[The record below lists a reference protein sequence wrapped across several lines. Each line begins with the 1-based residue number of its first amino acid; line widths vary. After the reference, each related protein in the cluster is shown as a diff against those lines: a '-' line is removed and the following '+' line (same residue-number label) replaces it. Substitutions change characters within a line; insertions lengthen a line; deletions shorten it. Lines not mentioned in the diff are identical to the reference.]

1 MIEMNIRRKIIAAV
15 GLCFCAGTLSA
26 AQPQDILWGLP
37 YLQNMATDGVT
48 VMYQSRGSV
57 RSWVEIGTDSL
68 HTQKY
73 RQLRG
78 GQEVV
83 HDLEH
88 RVRLDGLQPGQTYYY
103 RVCAQEI
110 TKNQSYSKAFGRS
123 TATPFY
129 RFTLPADTTRHFTAI
144 ILNDL
149 HGVQTVINSVAACLD
164 SIQPDL
170 IFLNGDCL
178 SEPADRSQAIRMV
191 QGLVV
196 PFHGEQRPLVFIRGN
211 HEIRNAYSSGMTSLM
226 EWPGGETY
234 HAFSWGRTRFV
245 VLDCGEDKP
254 DSTWVYYGLNDFS
267 GFRQDQVG
275 FLQQET
281 RSRAFRRADHRFLLH
296 HIPLWFDNEA
306 NDPGGAS
313 APCRAL
319 WSELL
324 TRAGFDCAF
333 NGHTHS
339 YQFYAKGQHGNPY
352 PMYIGGGPSIGHACV
367 YVLRVRGNEYSVDT
381 ILR

>member
-1 MIEMNIRRKIIAAV
+1 MAIRRIFVAV
-15 GLCFCAGTLSA
+15 LCLLFSAITLSA
-26 AQPQDILWGLP
+26 AQPQDVLWGLP
-37 YLQNMATDGVT
+37 YLQNMTTDGVT

-57 RSWVEIGTDSL
+57 HSWVEVGIDSM
-68 HTQKY
+68 HTQRF

-83 HDLEH
+83 HDQEH
-88 RVRLDGLQPGQTYYY
+88 RVRLSGLQPGQTYYY
-103 RVCAQEI
+103 RICAQEI
-110 TKNQSYSKAFGRS
+110 TKNQSYHKTFGCS
-123 TATPFY
+123 IATPFY
-129 RFTLPADTTRHFTAI
+129 RFTLPADTMMNFTAI

-149 HGVQTVINSVAACLD
+149 HGVQAVINRVAACVD

-170 IFLNGDCL
+170 IFFNGDCL
-178 SEPADRSQAIRMV
+178 SEPADRDQAIRMV
-191 QGLVV
+191 QSLVV

-275 FLQQET
+275 FLQQEI
-281 RSRAFRRADHRFLLH
+281 RSRAFRKADHRFLLH

-313 APCRAL
+313 APCRTL
-319 WSELL
+319 WADLL
-324 TRAGFDCAF
+324 TRAGIDCAF
-333 NGHTHS
+333 NGHTHRQ
-339 YQFYAKGQHGNPY
+339 QFYDKGQQGNPY
-352 PMYIGGGPSIGHACV
+352 PMYIGGGPAVGHASV
-367 YVLRVRGNEYSVDT
+367 YVLRVRGKEYSVET

>member
-1 MIEMNIRRKIIAAV
+1 MIIAAM

-37 YLQNMATDGVT
+37 YLQNMTTDGVT

-88 RVRLDGLQPGQTYYY
+88 RVRLDGSQPGQTYYY
-103 RVCAQEI
+103 RVCAQKKK
-110 TKNQSYSKAFGRS
+110 KNQSYSKTFGRS

-149 HGVQTVINSVAACLD
+149 HGVQAVINSVAACLD

-170 IFLNGDCL
+170 IFLIGDCL

-191 QGLVV
+191 
-196 PFHGEQRPLVFIRGN
+196 
-211 HEIRNAYSSGMTSLM
+211 
-226 EWPGGETY
+226 
-234 HAFSWGRTRFV
+234 
-245 VLDCGEDKP
+245 
-254 DSTWVYYGLNDFS
+254 
-267 GFRQDQVG
+267 
-275 FLQQET
+275 
-281 RSRAFRRADHRFLLH
+281 
-296 HIPLWFDNEA
+296 
-306 NDPGGAS
+306 
-313 APCRAL
+313 
-319 WSELL
+319 
-324 TRAGFDCAF
+324 
-333 NGHTHS
+333 
-339 YQFYAKGQHGNPY
+339 
-352 PMYIGGGPSIGHACV
+352 
-367 YVLRVRGNEYSVDT
+367 
-381 ILR
+381 

>member
-1 MIEMNIRRKIIAAV
+1 MTLQRMLAAAIGSLLSV
-15 GLCFCAGTLSA
+15 STLLA
-26 AQPQDILWGLP
+26 AQPQDVLWGLP
-37 YLQNMATDGVT
+37 YLQNMTTDGVT

-57 RSWVEIGTDSL
+57 HSWVEVGIDSM
-68 HTQKY
+68 HTQRF

-83 HDLEH
+83 HDQEH
-88 RVRLDGLQPGQTYYY
+88 RVRLSGLQPGQTYYY
-103 RVCAQEI
+103 RICAQEI
-110 TKNQSYSKAFGRS
+110 TKNQSYHKTFGCS
-123 TATPFY
+123 IATPFY
-129 RFTLPADTTRHFTAI
+129 RFTLPADTMMNFTAI

-149 HGVQTVINSVAACLD
+149 HGVQAVINRVAAFVD

-170 IFLNGDCL
+170 IFFNGDCL
-178 SEPADRSQAIRMV
+178 SEPADLDQAIRMV
-191 QGLVV
+191 QSLVV
-196 PFHGEQRPLVFIRGN
+196 PFHGEQRHLVFIRGN

-275 FLQQET
+275 FLQQEI
-281 RSRAFRRADHRFLLH
+281 RSRAFRKADHRFLLH

-313 APCRAL
+313 ASCRTL
-319 WSELL
+319 WADLL

-333 NGHTHS
+333 NGHTHCQ
-339 YQFYAKGQHGNPY
+339 QFYDKGQQGNPY
-352 PMYIGGGPSIGHACV
+352 PMYIGGGPAVGHASV
-367 YVLRVRGNEYSVDT
+367 YVLRVRGKEYSVET

>member
-1 MIEMNIRRKIIAAV
+1 M

-37 YLQNMATDGVT
+37 YLQNMTTDGVT

-149 HGVQTVINSVAACLD
+149 HGVQAVINSVAACLD

-178 SEPADRSQAIRMV
+178 SEPADRNQAIRMV

-339 YQFYAKGQHGNPY
+339 HQFYAKGQHGNPY
-352 PMYIGGGPSIGHACV
+352 PMYIGGGPSVGHASV

>member
-1 MIEMNIRRKIIAAV
+1 MNIRRMIIAAM

-37 YLQNMATDGVT
+37 YLQNMTTDGVT

-149 HGVQTVINSVAACLD
+149 HGVQAVINSVAACLD

-178 SEPADRSQAIRMV
+178 SEPADRTQAIRMV

-281 RSRAFRRADHRFLLH
+281 RSRVFRRADHRFLLH

-306 NDPGGAS
+306 NDPGSAS

-339 YQFYAKGQHGNPY
+339 HQFYAKSQHGNPY
-352 PMYIGGGPSIGHACV
+352 PMYIGGGPSVGQASV
-367 YVLRVRGNEYSVDT
+367 YVLRVRGNEYSVET
-381 ILR
+381 VLR

>member
-1 MIEMNIRRKIIAAV
+1 MAIRRIFVAV
-15 GLCFCAGTLSA
+15 LCLLFSAIMLSA
-26 AQPQDILWGLP
+26 AQPPDVLWGLP
-37 YLQNMATDGVT
+37 YLQNMTTDGVT

-57 RSWVEIGTDSL
+57 HSWVEVGIDSM
-68 HTQKY
+68 HTQRF

-83 HDLEH
+83 HDQEH
-88 RVRLDGLQPGQTYYY
+88 RVRLSGLQPGQTYYY
-103 RVCAQEI
+103 RICAQEI
-110 TKNQSYSKAFGRS
+110 TKNQSYHKTFGCS
-123 TATPFY
+123 IATPFY
-129 RFTLPADTTRHFTAI
+129 RFTLPADTIMNFTAI

-149 HGVQTVINSVAACLD
+149 HGVQAVINRVAACVD

-170 IFLNGDCL
+170 IFFNGDCL
-178 SEPADRSQAIRMV
+178 SEPADRDQAIRMV
-191 QGLVV
+191 QSLVV

-275 FLQQET
+275 FLQQEV
-281 RSRAFRRADHRFLLH
+281 RSRAFRKADHRFLLH

-313 APCRAL
+313 APCRTL
-319 WSELL
+319 WADLL
-324 TRAGFDCAF
+324 TRADLDCAF
-333 NGHTHS
+333 NGHTHRQ
-339 YQFYAKGQHGNPY
+339 QFYDIGRQGNPY
-352 PMYIGGGPSIGHACV
+352 PMYIGGGPAVGHASV
-367 YVLRVRGNEYSVDT
+367 YVLRVRGKEYSVET
-381 ILR
+381 SLR

>member
-1 MIEMNIRRKIIAAV
+1 MTIQRILAAAI
-15 GLCFCAGTLSA
+15 GLLLSVSTLLA

-37 YLQNMATDGVT
+37 YLQNMTKDGVT

-57 RSWVEIGTDSL
+57 HSWVEVGIDSM
-68 HTQKY
+68 HTQRF
-73 RQLRG
+73 RQLCG

-83 HDLEH
+83 HDQEH
-88 RVRLDGLQPGQTYYY
+88 RVRLSGLQPGQTYYY

-110 TKNQSYSKAFGRS
+110 TKNQSYHKTFGHS
-123 TATPFY
+123 IATPFY
-129 RFTLPADTTRHFTAI
+129 RFTLPADTIKNFTAI

-149 HGVQTVINSVAACLD
+149 HGVQTVINRVAACVD

-170 IFLNGDCL
+170 VFFNGDCL
-178 SEPADRSQAIRMV
+178 SEPADRDQAIRMV
-191 QGLVV
+191 QSLVV

-226 EWPGGETY
+226 EWSNDETY
-234 HAFSWGRTRFV
+234 HAFSWGCTRFV

-275 FLQQET
+275 FLQQEI
-281 RSRAFRRADHRFLLH
+281 RSRAFRKADHRFLLH

-313 APCRAL
+313 EPCRTL
-319 WSELL
+319 WADLL

-333 NGHTHS
+333 NGHTHRQQ
-339 YQFYAKGQHGNPY
+339 YYAPGQHGNPY
-352 PMYIGGGPSIGHACV
+352 PMYIGGGPSVGHACA
-367 YVLRVRGNEYSVDT
+367 YLLRVRGKAFEVET
-381 ILR
+381 ILK

>member
-1 MIEMNIRRKIIAAV
+1 MNIRRKIIAAV
-15 GLCFCAGTLSA
+15 GLCFCAGTLSV

-37 YLQNMATDGVT
+37 YLQNMTTDGVT

-103 RVCAQEI
+103 RVFAQEI

-149 HGVQTVINSVAACLD
+149 HGVQAVINSVSACLD

-324 TRAGFDCAF
+324 THAGFDCAF

-339 YQFYAKGQHGNPY
+339 HQFYAKGQHGNPY
-352 PMYIGGGPSIGHACV
+352 PMYIGGGPSVGHASV